1 MNGKFLLGALLVIV
15 LIAGA
20 AGVGAYAFR
29 MGVAQGLAES
39 GKLTAPPTGVAPY
52 PYFAP
57 FHYRAVGH
65 GFGLLSCLAPLLF
78 VFLVF
83 GLMRAMIW
91 RGHWGWKHHGPHAHG
106 EKGVPPMFEEWHRK
120 MHETQNKPNESSAA

>member
-1 MNGKFLLGALLVIV
+1 MNGKFWLGVLLVIV
-15 LIAGA
+15 LVAVA

-39 GKLTAPPTGVAPY
+39 GKLPAPATGVAPM
-52 PYFAP
+52 PYYAP
-57 FHYRAVGH
+57 FHYRAHGH
-65 GFGLLSCLAPLLF
+65 GFGLLSCIVPLLF

-83 GLMRAMIW
+83 GVIRAMFC
-91 RGHWGWKHHGPHAHG
+91 RGHWGWRHHMHG

-120 MHETQNKPNESSAA
+120 MHETQNKPTEANA